1 MTDCQHYDNG
11 FCKLY
16 SNEAVVWKCKE
27 DADCEGYVE
36 GEDDSNNL

>member
-16 SNEAVVWKCKE
+16 SNEAVVWKCNECIKSE
-27 DADCEGYVE
+27 EE
-36 GEDDSNNL
+36 